1 MKELTTHD
9 SSDRRWRDTP
19 SSGTKAA
26 PPARRPAG
34 YGEPFSMRSSPT
46 GVARD
51 GELTLG
57 GLGRR
62 RSLEQCARWGALR
75 PHARRG

>member
-19 SSGTKAA
+19 SSGTMAA

-34 YGEPFSMRSSPT
+34 YVEPFSMRSSPT

-51 GELTLG
+51 GELT
-57 GLGRR
+57 
-62 RSLEQCARWGALR
+62 
-75 PHARRG
+75 